1 MRVGPTR
8 NQPGI
13 RQAWRPR
20 CASKQSPKRWTPFLR
35 CKPEALRNVVRKTM
49 EGGGN
54 CSFVAGGIRLL
65 VCRITAGELAALC
78 PSRRETQRLFF
89 RAGRRCANLSG
100 CDAGPASQAFQS
112 RQPDATRPD
121 PVALLLL
128 GVDSRKLGAK
138 TGGAASCRNF
148 GRTDDHRNGEF
159 SRRRAGFDCSILEA
173 APDDLE

>member
-65 VCRITAGELAALC
+65 VCRITAGELGAFC
-78 PSRRETQRLFF
+78 PSRGQNQRLVF
-89 RAGRRCANLSG
+89 RACMRGGNLSG
-100 CDAGPASQAFQS
+100 CEAGPALEAFQS
-112 RQPDATRPD
+112 RKLDTTRLD
-121 PVALLLL
+121 P
-128 GVDSRKLGAK
+128 
-138 TGGAASCRNF
+138 
-148 GRTDDHRNGEF
+148 
-159 SRRRAGFDCSILEA
+159 
-173 APDDLE
+173 